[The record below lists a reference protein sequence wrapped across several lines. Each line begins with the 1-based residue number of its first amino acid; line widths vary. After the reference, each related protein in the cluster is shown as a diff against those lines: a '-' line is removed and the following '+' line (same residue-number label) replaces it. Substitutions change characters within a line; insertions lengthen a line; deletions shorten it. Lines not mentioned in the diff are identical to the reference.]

1 MVKKI
6 TVSISLGI
14 VIVGLVAGMYI
25 FSKLSH
31 NKAYEKGVFVNG
43 EVNKQYAGYIC

>member
-6 TVSISLGI
+6 TIRISLG
-14 VIVGLVAGMYI
+14 VLIVGLVVGVYI

-31 NKAYEKGVFVNG
+31 NKAYEKGLFVNG
-43 EVNKQYAGYIC
+43 EVNKEYAGYIC